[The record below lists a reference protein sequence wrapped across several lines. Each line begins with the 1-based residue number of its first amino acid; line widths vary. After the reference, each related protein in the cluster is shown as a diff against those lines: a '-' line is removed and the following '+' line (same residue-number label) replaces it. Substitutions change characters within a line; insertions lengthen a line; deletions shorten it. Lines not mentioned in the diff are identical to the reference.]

1 VLTLVAV
8 EAVKVA
14 VQDLVAEAVLVT
26 QATMQMV

>member
-14 VQDLVAEAVLVT
+14 VQDLVAVEVLVT